1 MFTTFGEMTPLFW
14 GTVGAAVFFAIQL
27 LLCFEVKETTVKC
40 IPAGLIV
47 LGFLL
52 SGMIYAGSF
61 GSYSA
66 GAISGNG
73 IVGLLLAVITGI
85 AAAGV
90 LAAWLLYG
98 VLRFIRVK
106 K

>member
-1 MFTTFGEMTPLFW
+1 MFTAFRELTPLFW
-14 GTVGAAVFFAIQL
+14 GTVGAAAFFAIQL
-27 LLCFEVKETTVKC
+27 LLCFEVRETALKC
-40 IPAGLIV
+40 IPAGLII

-52 SGMIYAGSF
+52 SGMIYAGTF

-66 GAISGNG
+66 GALSGNG
-73 IVGLLLAVITGI
+73 VVGLLLAVITGT
-85 AAAGV
+85 AAVGV

-98 VLRFIRVK
+98 VLRFIRAK